1 MKSKPL
7 SASKIKTLQT
17 CSWQYWCKYGPL
29 KLPDTSN
36 DGSKRGSICHLV
48 FEVLGRK
55 GRENLFNNILSKKDV
70 FCEPSIKRL
79 IMKHAIRESVDDD
92 ENVLSMKEMIL
103 NGLLYDF
110 FGDTHCSPE
119 KHESEL
125 AFAIQKDDG
134 EFKYSVRGFIDK
146 LFLYKGEKYAL
157 IRDFKSSK
165 KAFNSYEVDDN
176 LQDLMYSLA
185 VKKLFPEYKNRQSEF
200 LFLKFELDPSK
211 KHSKEESSINSGV
224 VKMAAISDYEL
235 MGFEHFLTEI
245 QALVDNF
252 TEEDAQEN
260 MAHAKGYP
268 KPEEGF
274 AGKIVCGFAKF
285 KGQLKKDGN
294 VMWHCPFKFGFDYFV
309 ALDEKG
315 VITKS
320 AHKKEDL
327 SEFKKVEKRKYA
339 GCPAFNLDDD
349 SDLL

>member
-1 MKSKPL
+1 M
-7 SASKIKTLQT
+7 
-17 CSWQYWCKYGPL
+17 
-29 KLPDTSN
+29 
-36 DGSKRGSICHLV
+36 
-48 FEVLGRK
+48 
-55 GRENLFNNILSKKDV
+55 FNNILSKKDV

-79 IMKHAIRESVDDD
+79 IMKHAVRESVDDD

-103 NGLLYDF
+103 NGLFYDF

-125 AFAIQKDDG
+125 AFTIQKDDG

-146 LFLYKGEKYAL
+146 LFLYKEEKYAL

-185 VKKLFPEYKNRQSEF
+185 VKKLFPEYENRQSEF
-200 LFLKFELDPSK
+200 LFLKFELDSSQ
-211 KHSKEESSINSGV
+211 KHC
-224 VKMAAISDYEL
+224 
-235 MGFEHFLTEI
+235 
-245 QALVDNF
+245 LVDNF
-252 TEEDAQEN
+252 TEEDAQAN

-309 ALDEKG
+309 ALDEKE
-315 VITKS
+315 VIIKS
-320 AHKKEDL
+320 AHKR
-327 SEFKKVEKRKYA
+327 S
-339 GCPAFNLDDD
+339 
-349 SDLL
+349 